1 MSKEKP
7 EVGDVWKKK
16 GSKYKFVI
24 TNLGTEDNTWIS
36 RVWDNGYA
44 DSFPPVTHLENYH
57 TYLGKS
63 KLNVEELFNVR
74 D

>member
-7 EVGDVWKKK
+7 EVGDVWKKN
-16 GSKYKFVI
+16 GSKYSFVI
-24 TNLGTEDNTWIS
+24 TNLGTKDNTWIS
-36 RVWDNGYA
+36 RLWNNGFA
-44 DSFPPVTHLENYH
+44 DTFSPAAHLEYYH

-63 KLNVEELFNVR
+63 KVSIKELFDVR